1 MSLESVD
8 KKLFANV
15 YKHKNANKI
24 SSINL
29 KDIKILRLDA
39 SGYDESN
46 ES

>member
-1 MSLESVD
+1 MSIGLVN

-15 YKHKNANKI
+15 YKQKNLNKF
-24 SSINL
+24 SSINP

-46 ES
+46 EP